1 MGDARSCDG
10 VWLICVDDVFDE
22 NSEVNDDYMAISDD
36 YVGGC
41 ENSLSTGGEWGADY
55 FGAWILG

>member
-1 MGDARSCDG
+1 
-10 VWLICVDDVFDE
+10 VDEFFDE
-22 NSEVNDDYMAISDD
+22 KSEVNDDYMAISDD

-41 ENSLSTGGEWGADY
+41 ENSLSTGREWRANY